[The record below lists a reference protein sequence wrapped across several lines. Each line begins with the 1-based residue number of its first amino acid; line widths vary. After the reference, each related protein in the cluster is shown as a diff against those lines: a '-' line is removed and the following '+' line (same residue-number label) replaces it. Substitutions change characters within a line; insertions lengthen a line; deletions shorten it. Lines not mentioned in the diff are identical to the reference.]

1 MITINKFDNF
11 NNNDTDETQG
21 ERLQRLIT
29 AAQNNDK
36 AALLQ
41 LCEDFKPLLQSE
53 ARREMFYRSLG
64 KDAEGIAAL
73 TFIELVLKYNGA
85 DFENWPGLARCKVHF
100 ALFDAMQKQG
110 RIWENEAQID
120 TGSEAGIDLL
130 DTGLAD
136 TARLD
141 ELAQLLL
148 SLELQEAL
156 RQLSAEQQQILTLL
170 FLDDLK
176 PKEVA
181 GRLGCS
187 VRNITKHRLKALD
200 RLRQLLTN

>member
-1 MITINKFDNF
+1 MVIKSLS
-11 NNNDTDETQG
+11 EQS
-21 ERLQRLIT
+21 ERLQTLIT
-29 AAQNNDK
+29 AAQSGDK

>member
-1 MITINKFDNF
+1 MVIKSLS
-11 NNNDTDETQG
+11 EQS
-21 ERLQRLIT
+21 ERLQTLIT
-29 AAQNNDK
+29 VAQTGDK
-36 AALLQ
+36 TALLQ

>member
-1 MITINKFDNF
+1 MVIKSLS
-11 NNNDTDETQG
+11 EQS
-21 ERLQRLIT
+21 ERLQTLIT
-29 AAQNNDK
+29 AAQSGDK

-53 ARREMFYRSLG
+53 AHREMFYRSLG

-141 ELAQLLL
+141 ELARLLL

>member
-1 MITINKFDNF
+1 MVIKSLS
-11 NNNDTDETQG
+11 EQS
-21 ERLQRLIT
+21 ERLQTLIT
-29 AAQNNDK
+29 AAQSGDK

-156 RQLSAEQQQILTLL
+156 RQLSTEQQQILTLL

>member
-1 MITINKFDNF
+1 MYIHIGGDITLPSDKIIGIFDIEKTSVNKDV
-11 NNNDTDETQG
+11 NDY
-21 ERLQRLIT
+21 LMKL
-29 AAQNNDK
+29 
-36 AALLQ
+36 
-41 LCEDFKPLLQSE
+41 
-53 ARREMFYRSLG
+53 
-64 KDAEGIAAL
+64 
-73 TFIELVLKYNGA
+73 
-85 DFENWPGLARCKVHF
+85 
-100 ALFDAMQKQG
+100 QKQG

-141 ELAQLLL
+141 ELARLLL

-156 RQLSAEQQQILTLL
+156 AQLGTEQRRILLLL
-170 FLDDLK
+170 FIDDLK

-181 GRLGCS
+181 GRLSCS

>member
-1 MITINKFDNF
+1 MVIKSLS
-11 NNNDTDETQG
+11 EQS
-21 ERLQRLIT
+21 ERLQTLIT
-29 AAQNNDK
+29 AAQSGDK

-53 ARREMFYRSLG
+53 ARREMLYRSLG

-85 DFENWPGLARCKVHF
+85 DFESWPGLARCKVHF

-141 ELAQLLL
+141 ELARLLL

>member
-1 MITINKFDNF
+1 MVIKSLS
-11 NNNDTDETQG
+11 EQS
-21 ERLQRLIT
+21 ERLQTLIT
-29 AAQNNDK
+29 AAQSGDK

-41 LCEDFKPLLQSE
+41 LCEDFKLLLQSE

-85 DFENWPGLARCKVHF
+85 DFENWPDLARCKVHF

-141 ELAQLLL
+141 ELARLLL

-156 RQLSAEQQQILTLL
+156 RQLSAEQQQILKLL

>member
-1 MITINKFDNF
+1 MVIKSLS
-11 NNNDTDETQG
+11 EQS
-21 ERLQRLIT
+21 ERLQTLIT
-29 AAQNNDK
+29 AAQSGDK

-141 ELAQLLL
+141 ELARLLL

>member
-1 MITINKFDNF
+1 MVIKSLS
-11 NNNDTDETQG
+11 EQS
-21 ERLQRLIT
+21 ERLQTLIT
-29 AAQNNDK
+29 AAQSGDK

-110 RIWENEAQID
+110 RIWENETQID

-141 ELAQLLL
+141 ELARLLL

>member
-1 MITINKFDNF
+1 MVIKSLS
-11 NNNDTDETQG
+11 EQS
-21 ERLQRLIT
+21 ERLQTLIT
-29 AAQNNDK
+29 AAQSGDK
-36 AALLQ
+36 AALMQ

-64 KDAEGIAAL
+64 KNAEGIAAL

>member
-1 MITINKFDNF
+1 MVIKSLS
-11 NNNDTDETQG
+11 EQS
-21 ERLQRLIT
+21 ERLQTLIT
-29 AAQNNDK
+29 AAQSGDK

-85 DFENWPGLARCKVHF
+85 DFESWPGLARCKVHF

-141 ELAQLLL
+141 ELARLLL

>member
-1 MITINKFDNF
+1 MVIKSLS
-11 NNNDTDETQG
+11 EQS
-21 ERLQRLIT
+21 ERLQTLIT
-29 AAQNNDK
+29 AAQSGDK

-136 TARLD
+136 MARLD
-141 ELAQLLL
+141 ELARLLL